1 MCKYLIA
8 HDLGT
13 SGNKATLFAE
23 DGRLVKSVTHSYDT
37 HFYNGNWAEQN
48 PLDWWNAVCVCNYR
62 LLDGIDKTLVAGVA
76 FSGQM
81 MGCVPVGK
89 DGELLRSAIIWADQ
103 RSVVQERELRNQ
115 IDELAFYH
123 IVGHKIS
130 ASYSLEKLMWIRDNQ
145 PELFKQT
152 YKMLLPKDYIIYRL
166 TGEFVTDY
174 SDASGTN
181 AFDLLKLR
189 WSEEILQ
196 AAGIDPGMLPTA
208 YPSTHIAGAVSRQ
221 VAEECGLAA
230 GTQIVIGGGDGV
242 CASVGAASVTENVAY
257 NYLGSSSWIAYTA
270 KQPVFDSQMRTFNWA
285 HLVPGLYSPTGT
297 MQAAGNSLHFMK
309 ELFQDGL
316 SGTAKERGCGV
327 YQLIDELIAASPPGA
342 NGLLYLPYLLGERS
356 PRWDPNAR
364 GAFIGLKMEHTKAD
378 LLRATVEGV
387 LMNLDIILNIFR
399 QEADITSVNIIGGL
413 AKGAPVRKMLA
424 DIYGIPACRLNYLE
438 EATSIGAA
446 VTAGVG
452 TGVLKDFQEVHR
464 FIKEEEW
471 IEPDH
476 NMHTKYEQ
484 TKQLFDDSYF
494 ALREIFARLAEV

>member
-13 SGNKATLFAE
+13 SGNKATLFTE
-23 DGRLVKSVTHSYDT
+23 DGRLVKSVTHSYGT
-37 HFYNGNWAEQN
+37 HFYNGNWAEQD
-48 PLDWWNAVCVCNYR
+48 PLDWWKAVCTCNHQ
-62 LLDGIDKTLVAGVA
+62 LLDGIDKTMVAGVA

-89 DGELLRSAIIWADQ
+89 KGELLRSAIIWADQ
-103 RSVVQERELRNQ
+103 RSVAQERKLRNQ
-115 IDELAFYH
+115 IDESLFYH

-152 YKMLLPKDYIIYRL
+152 YKMLLPKDYIIYLL

-196 AAGIDPGMLPTA
+196 AAEIDPSMLPNA

-221 VAEECGLAA
+221 AAEECGLAA
-230 GTQIVIGGGDGV
+230 DTQIVIGGGDGV

-270 KQPVFDSQMRTFNWA
+270 KQPVFDPQMRTFNWA
-285 HLVPGLYSPTGT
+285 HLVPGFYSPTGT
-297 MQAAGNSLHFMK
+297 MQAAGNSMHFMK
-309 ELFQDGL
+309 ELFQHEL
-316 SGTAKERGCGV
+316 SGVAKERGCGV
-327 YQLIDELIAASPPGA
+327 YQLIDELIADSPPGA

-399 QEADITSVNIIGGL
+399 READITSVNIIGGL

-464 FIKEEEW
+464 FIKEDER
-471 IEPDH
+471 IEPDYDL
-476 NMHTKYEQ
+476 HTKYEPA
-484 TKQLFDDSYF
+484 KQLFNDSYF